1 MNFTE
6 NETDLLLKLV
16 KREHR
21 RIKGKNIKFKEITLR
36 EIEGIYIKLK
46 ANKDAFEDARSWAD
60 IDYGMEVMYGDK

>member
-1 MNFTE
+1 MNF
-6 NETDLLLKLV
+6 NEDQIDLLLKLV
-16 KREHR
+16 TREHR

-46 ANKDAFEDARSWAD
+46 ANKNTFEDARSWAD

>member
-46 ANKDAFEDARSWAD
+46 ANKNTFEDARSWAD

>member
-1 MNFTE
+1 MKFKE

-46 ANKDAFEDARSWAD
+46 ANKNTFEDARSWAD